1 MSGTRAAPALVL
13 ETRPSFLVAHLGAMH
28 EVLSWAI
35 VGGGR
40 RQASVVAWHGVR
52 NAELPPEVD
61 PVALLEA
68 RIRDAGLD
76 GAVAMMTSRDLAAY
90 HRHDAER
97 DGVRATAV
105 VTAGLSNGMCVGDP
119 AGPHE
124 VAGTINVLC
133 RVSVPLTELALF
145 EALSLVVEARTAAV
159 LEADVPSFRTAARAT
174 GTGTDCV
181 TLAAPVATHEAEA
194 MAYAGKHTVL
204 GEVIGRA
211 TLGAMREAVARWKSE
226 IGR

>member
-1 MSGTRAAPALVL
+1 MSGTRPPPAIVL
-13 ETRPSFLVAHLGAMH
+13 ETRPAFLVARLGAMH
-28 EVLSWAI
+28 DVLSWAI

-40 RQASVVAWHGVR
+40 RQADVVAWHGVR
-52 NAELPPEVD
+52 NAELPEDVD

-68 RIRDAGLD
+68 RTREAGLD
-76 GAVAMMTSRDLAAY
+76 GAVTMMTSRDLAAY

-97 DGVRATAV
+97 DGIRATAV
-105 VTAGLSNGMCVGDP
+105 VTAGLSNGMCIGDP

-133 RVSVPLTELALF
+133 RISVPLTELALF
-145 EALSLVVEARTAAV
+145 EALSLVVEARTTAV
-159 LEADVPSFRTAARAT
+159 IEADVPSFRTGARAT

-181 TLAAPVATHEAEA
+181 TIAAPVAKAEREA

-226 IGR
+226 LGR

>member
-1 MSGTRAAPALVL
+1 MSASLPRPALVL
-13 ETRPSFLVAHLGAMH
+13 DMRPAFLVARLGAPH

-40 RQASVVAWHGVR
+40 RRADTVVWHGVR
-52 NAELPPEVD
+52 NAELPPGVD

-68 RIRDAGLD
+68 RLREAELG
-76 GAVAMMTSRDLAAY
+76 GAVAMMTSRDLAAH
-90 HRHDAER
+90 HRRDAER

-105 VTAGLSNGMCVGDP
+105 VTAGLSNGMCIGDP
-119 AGPHE
+119 AGVE
-124 VAGTINVLC
+124 AFVGTINVLC
-133 RVSVPLTELALF
+133 RISAPLTELAML

-159 LEADVPSFRTAARAT
+159 LEADVPSFCSEARAT

-181 TLAAPVATHEAEA
+181 TIAAPVAAQGA
-194 MAYAGKHTVL
+194 SAAPYAGKHTVI

-211 TLGAMREAVARWKSE
+211 TLGAMREAVALWKRG
-226 IGR
+226 IAR